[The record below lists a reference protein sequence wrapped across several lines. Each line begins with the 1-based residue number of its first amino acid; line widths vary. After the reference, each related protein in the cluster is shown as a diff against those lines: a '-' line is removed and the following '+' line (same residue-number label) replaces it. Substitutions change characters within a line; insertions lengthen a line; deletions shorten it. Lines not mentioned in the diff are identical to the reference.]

1 MPMECSLNEIQTLS
15 YKAAR
20 GAGLAWGVA
29 QDAGWAVRWLEA
41 RHLPGSVALARS
53 LTLLDGQDIEAFQPI
68 IAAAHWQSR
77 GGRLHGLLAGIA
89 LSDRCE
95 VAFTLDNVAAPLL
108 LLPFIATVA
117 AARRVNIDMDVAD
130 DRPVSLSVTSD
141 NVSTGAQV
149 LAGLDEVR
157 AVTLAMVAGEP
168 LASACPL
175 VDGGV
180 TIDDD
185 AWQILDGFAQRT
197 YVPESDE
204 SRARGAGSGE
214 NDAD

>member
-15 YKAAR
+15 HKAAR

-41 RHLPGSVALARS
+41 RHLPGAAALARA
-53 LTLLDGQDIEAFQPI
+53 LAILDGQDSDAFQPV
-68 IAAAHWQSR
+68 IAAARWQSR
-77 GGRLHGLLAGIA
+77 GGQLHGLLAGIA

-95 VAFTLDNVAAPLL
+95 AAFTLDNVVEPLL

-117 AARRVNIDMDVAD
+117 AARQMTIDMDVSAD
-130 DRPVSLSVTSD
+130 SPVSLSITSD
-141 NVSTGAQV
+141 NVSIEGEV

-157 AVTLAMVAGEP
+157 AITLSMVAQEP

-175 VDGGV
+175 VDGSV

-185 AWQILDGFAQRT
+185 AWRVLDGFAQRT

>member
-1 MPMECSLNEIQTLS
+1 MPMECSLNEVQTLS
-15 YKAAR
+15 HKAAR

-29 QDAGWAVRWLEA
+29 QDTGWAVRWLEA
-41 RHLPGSVALARS
+41 RHLPGAAALAPS
-53 LTLLDGQDIEAFQPI
+53 LAALDGQDIEAFQPVI
-68 IAAAHWQSR
+68 GPGQWQSR

-95 VAFTLDNVAAPLL
+95 AAFTLDNVVAPLL

-117 AARRVNIDMDVAD
+117 AARRVNIAMDVTTD
-130 DRPVSLSVTSD
+130 SPVSLIVTSD
-141 NVSTGAQV
+141 TASTGAQE
-149 LAGLDEVR
+149 LMGLGDVR
-157 AVTLAMVAGEP
+157 AVTLSMVPPEP
-168 LASACPL
+168 LTSACSL
-175 VDGGV
+175 VDGSV

-185 AWQILDGFAQRT
+185 AWRVLDGFARRT

-204 SRARGAGSGE
+204 SRTRGAGSGE